1 MCAQSGAAPTGA
13 ASDSS
18 GVFLTPSY
26 SGFYRLFPL
35 HTLSRTQ
42 VRCPPEHHIL
52 SFFRLVTSHRSGS
65 KAANAAA
72 RSRAALWPGF
82 FALLGTVSRS
92 DIGQCFLSSGPNIS
106 TYCPTCMNMDEWDHI
121 TNPSD
126 CFLYNGAIV
135 TSHALFCIRRITIVF
150 VH

>member
-82 FALLGTVSRS
+82 FALLVLLSEPIEVPCPMFINSFFPCNQCGRDSFDNRRRS
-92 DIGQCFLSSGPNIS
+92 VVMRCFAGLVQFMWGCWCNELNV
-106 TYCPTCMNMDEWDHI
+106 CP
-121 TNPSD
+121 
-126 CFLYNGAIV
+126 
-135 TSHALFCIRRITIVF
+135 
-150 VH
+150 